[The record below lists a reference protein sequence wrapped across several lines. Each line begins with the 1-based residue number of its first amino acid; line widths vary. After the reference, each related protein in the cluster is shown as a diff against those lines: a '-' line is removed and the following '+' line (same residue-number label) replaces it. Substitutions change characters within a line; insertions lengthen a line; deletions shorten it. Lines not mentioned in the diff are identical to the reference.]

1 VRVILA
7 DDAVV
12 VREGL
17 ARLLAEQGIGV
28 VAQAG
33 TAEELLR
40 LVASDPPDVAVIDI
54 RMPPTYTNEG
64 LSAAQ
69 EIRDTYPQ
77 VGTVVLSQY
86 VEVDYALKLVTGASK
101 RVGYLLKDRIGDVA
115 EFVAALERVAAG
127 GTVVEPSL
135 VDELLNVPAVRDPLA
150 ELTPRERQVLA
161 LLAEGR
167 TDRGIAEQLFV
178 TRKTVEAHVRS
189 IFRKLELPADASE
202 NRRVHAVLAFLQ
214 ASGVGR
220 PRSHAPLSARSGGS
234 AGEVL
239 RL

>member
-1 VRVILA
+1 MILA

-17 ARLLAEQGIGV
+17 ARLLAEHGIDV
-28 VAQAG
+28 IAQAG

-40 LVASDPPDVAVIDI
+40 LVDSEPPDVAVIDI

-64 LSAAQ
+64 LCAAQ

-77 VGTVVLSQY
+77 VGTIVLSQY
-86 VEVDYALKLVTGASK
+86 VELDYALKLVTGTSG

-127 GTVVEPSL
+127 GTVVESSL
-135 VDELLNVPAVRDPLA
+135 VDELVNVPAARDQLA
-150 ELTPRERQVLA
+150 ELTPREREVLA
-161 LLAEGR
+161 LVAEGR
-167 TDRGIAEQLFV
+167 TDRGIAEELFV

-202 NRRVHAVLAFLQ
+202 NRRVHAVLAFLR
-214 ASGVGR
+214 AGGVGD
-220 PRSHAPLSARSGGS
+220 PPSHAALSARSEGS
-234 AGEVL
+234 AGEAL
-239 RL
+239 RP